1 LGWRDWYVPNPEG
14 AGGYGAMES
23 DWHDDVVVDSLEQ
36 SEFTVNRDLINSDH
50 RLNSEYRV

>member
-50 RLNSEYRV
+50 RLNSKYRV